1 MVPSSAG
8 SPAVTSG
15 TERSAER
22 RSEGHMSRNL
32 ILATGALLWT
42 ITAVDALAHVVTGD
56 WIVPASM
63 AVVAVAW
70 VVLRRP
76 SWRLAE
82 AS

>member
-1 MVPSSAG
+1 M
-8 SPAVTSG
+8 
-15 TERSAER
+15 
-22 RSEGHMSRNL
+22 
-32 ILATGALLWT
+32 ILAIGALLWA
-42 ITAVDALAHVVTGD
+42 ITAVDAISHVVTGD

-63 AVVAVAW
+63 AVVAIAW

>member
-1 MVPSSAG
+1 
-8 SPAVTSG
+8 
-15 TERSAER
+15 
-22 RSEGHMSRNL
+22 MSRNL

-63 AVVAVAW
+63 AAVAVAW
-70 VVLRRP
+70 IVLRRP
-76 SWRLAE
+76 SWRLAQ

>member
-1 MVPSSAG
+1 
-8 SPAVTSG
+8 
-15 TERSAER
+15 
-22 RSEGHMSRNL
+22 MSRNR
-32 ILATGALLWT
+32 ILAIGALLWA
-42 ITAVDALAHVVTGD
+42 ITAADAMGHVVSGD

-76 SWRLAE
+76 TWRLAE